1 MLYRKYKMDKEVVSV
16 LDDVDFCIELMESDR
31 INVAYIMNLIRNIN
45 FESKKTRDLDIE
57 HIKSELERSD
67 NMYLHKK
74 IDILRAFLDE
84 VVSGLNGDEDIDALY
99 NEFENR
105 KKHEEILAF
114 AKEEDLEVDMIE
126 EFIAEYEFTSVINP
140 GDIRDRITITMPLL
154 KKKALVNRIM
164 AYMKSIV
171 EKYSN

>member
-1 MLYRKYKMDKEVVSV
+1 MQKPR
-16 LDDVDFCIELMESDR
+16 F
-31 INVAYIMNLIRNIN
+31 
-45 FESKKTRDLDIE
+45 
-57 HIKSELERSD
+57 
-67 NMYLHKK
+67 LH
-74 IDILRAFLDE
+74 
-84 VVSGLNGDEDIDALY
+84 ALY

-114 AKEEDLEVDMIE
+114 AKAEDLEVDMIE